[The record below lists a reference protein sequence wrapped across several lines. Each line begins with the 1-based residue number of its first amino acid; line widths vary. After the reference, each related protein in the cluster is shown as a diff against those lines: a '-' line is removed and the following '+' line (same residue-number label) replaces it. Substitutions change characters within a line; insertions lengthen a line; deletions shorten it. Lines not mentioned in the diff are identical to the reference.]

1 MISAIEVNDSQSNR
15 PELITAAVQAIGRS
29 IAKRKVFEAIYKHK
43 MRTRSVVEI
52 AAMTKIS
59 TTRVLQVGGELAGD
73 HIVNQT
79 KKDNRVAYTQKPF
92 YQRNKR
98 KILNLLDKPGRAAKI
113 PTKRNI
119 SVLVRTPT
127 SKVGKTTQPQALIHH
142 ITIDDIDSF
151 SKVGKIR
158 SLAKRLPSTMSER
171 QFNDGVKAIIGET
184 GTFKD
189 WGGET
194 SDLFS
199 TRIRFGGKRRR
210 VAFGFKG
217 PGLAGALV
225 PSRLGKN
232 GDQMERLFGEPA
244 DIFFVQHWRE
254 IMPSVLR
261 LMKVFAVDRAASTA
275 KPVYYGVIDGHD
287 SNRLRLAYPSKFKSR
302 KQKK

>member
-15 PELITAAVQAIGRS
+15 PELITGAMHAIGRS
-29 IAKRKVFEAIYKHK
+29 VAKRKVFEAIYTHK
-43 MRTRSVVEI
+43 KRTRSVLEI
-52 AAMTKIS
+52 AEMAGLS
-59 TTRVLQVGGELAGD
+59 TMRVSQVGGELVAD

-79 KKDNRVAYTQKPF
+79 KKDGRVAYTQKPF

-98 KILNLLDKPGRAAKI
+98 KILSLLDKPSRVSKI
-113 PTKRNI
+113 PTKRNV
-119 SVLVRTPT
+119 SVSVKVPA
-127 SKVGKTTQPQALIHH
+127 SKVAKLSQPQALIHY

-151 SKVGKIR
+151 AKVKKVR
-158 SLAKRLPSTMSER
+158 STTKRLPSSMSER
-171 QFNDGVKAIIGET
+171 QFNDGIKSIIGEP

-199 TRIRFGGKRRR
+199 TRIQFNGKRKR

-217 PGLAGALV
+217 PGLTVPLV

-232 GDQMERLFGEPA
+232 GDQMERLFSEPA

-261 LMKVFAVDRAASTA
+261 MMKVFAVDKAASTA
-275 KPVYYGVIDGHD
+275 KPVYFGLIDGTD
-287 SNRLRLAYPSKFKSR
+287 SNRLRLAYSSKFKVRGR
-302 KQKK
+302 KK